1 MKLTTDQVK
10 KVAQLASLPLSES
23 ELEKS
28 AEELSAI
35 LDYVDQLNRV
45 QNVNIDPK
53 YNITGL
59 ENVME
64 EDVPQPSLT
73 QQQATANAPLSK
85 DGLFVTKGVFD
96 NE

>member
-10 KVAQLASLPLSES
+10 KVAQLANLPLSENEVEMSSQQLS
-23 ELEKS
+23 E
-28 AEELSAI
+28 I

-45 QNVNIDPK
+45 QNVNVNPT

-64 EDVPQPSLT
+64 EDVSTPSLD
-73 QQQATANAPLSK
+73 QKEAVANAPFSK
-85 DGLFVTKGVFD
+85 DGLFVTKGIFD